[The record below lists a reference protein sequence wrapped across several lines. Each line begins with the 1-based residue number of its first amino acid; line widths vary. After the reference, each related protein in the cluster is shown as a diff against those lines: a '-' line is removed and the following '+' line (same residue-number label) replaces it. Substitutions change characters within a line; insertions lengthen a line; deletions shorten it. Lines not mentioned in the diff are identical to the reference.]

1 MTHYAVGDIQGC
13 FEALVEL
20 LVKIQFDPDQD
31 CLISV
36 GDFVNR
42 GPQSLETL
50 RFCKNLGNSFA
61 TVLGN
66 HELHL
71 LAIAHGIRSPTPK
84 DTLNPILEASDKDEL
99 LGWLQHQPLLLN
111 VKGYTIVHAGIPPQW
126 SIAKAERLAN
136 EVNGALASENSGA
149 YFSAMY
155 GNHPLV
161 WSDDLEEPA
170 RLRVI
175 TNYLT
180 RMRFCTADGELD
192 LDTNNTINPPTG
204 HKAWFN
210 HSCRKT
216 EGNKIIFGHWAALE
230 GRDCGENLFPLD
242 TGYVWGGPMRI
253 MNLDTE
259 EYTHLN
265 P

>member
-1 MTHYAVGDIQGC
+1 VTHYAVGDIQGC
-13 FEALVEL
+13 FEALTKL
-20 LVKIQFDPDQD
+20 LAKIQFDPDQD

-36 GDFVNR
+36 GDLVNR

-50 RFCKNLGNSFA
+50 RYCKNLGSSFA

-66 HELHL
+66 HDLHL
-71 LAIAHGIRSPTPK
+71 LAIAHGVKNPTSK
-84 DTLNPILEASDKDEL
+84 DTFNPILEASDKDEL
-99 LGWLQHQPLLLN
+99 LDWLQQQPLLLN

-126 SIAKAERLAN
+126 SIVKAEKLAN
-136 EVNGALASENSGA
+136 EVNCALTSENSGA

-155 GNHPLV
+155 GNYPLL
-161 WSDDLEEPA
+161 WSDDLDEPA

-180 RMRFCTADGELD
+180 RMRFCTANGELD
-192 LDTNNTINPPTG
+192 LDTKSTINPPTG

-210 HSCRKT
+210 HYRRKT
-216 EGNKIIFGHWAALE
+216 EGDKIIFGHWAALE
-230 GRDCGENLFPLD
+230 GRNCGDNLFPLD

-259 EYTHLN
+259 EYIHLN
-265 P
+265 T

>member
-13 FEALVEL
+13 FEALIKL
-20 LVKIQFDPDQD
+20 LAKIQFDPDQD

-36 GDFVNR
+36 GDLVNR

-50 RFCKNLGNSFA
+50 RYCKNLGDSFA

-66 HELHL
+66 HDLHL
-71 LAIAHGIRSPTPK
+71 LAIAHGIRNPTSK

-99 LGWLQHQPLLLN
+99 LDWLQQQPLLLN

-126 SIAKAERLAN
+126 SIAKAEKLAN
-136 EVNGALASENSGA
+136 EVNCALTSENSGA

-155 GNHPLV
+155 GNYPLL
-161 WSDDLEEPA
+161 WSDDLYEPA

-192 LDTNNTINPPTG
+192 LDTKSTIIPPTG
-204 HKAWFN
+204 HKAWFS
-210 HSCRKT
+210 HSGRKT

-230 GRDCGENLFPLD
+230 GRDCGDNLFPLD

-259 EYTHLN
+259 QYIHLN

>member
-1 MTHYAVGDIQGC
+1 VTHYAVGDVQGC
-13 FEALVEL
+13 FEALIKL
-20 LVKIQFDPDQD
+20 LAKIQFDPDHD

-36 GDFVNR
+36 GDLVNR

-50 RFCKNLGNSFA
+50 RYCKNLGDSFA

-66 HELHL
+66 HDLHL
-71 LAIAHGIRSPTPK
+71 LAIAHGIRNPTSK
-84 DTLNPILEASDKDEL
+84 DTLNPILEASDKNEL
-99 LGWLQHQPLLLN
+99 LGWLQQQPLLLN

-126 SIAKAERLAN
+126 SIAKAEELAN
-136 EVNGALASENSGA
+136 EVNCALNSESSGA
-149 YFSAMY
+149 YFSSMY
-155 GNHPLV
+155 GNYPLL
-161 WSDDLEEPA
+161 WSDDLDEPA

-192 LDTNNTINPPTG
+192 LDTKSTIIPPTG
-204 HKAWFN
+204 HKAWFS
-210 HSCRKT
+210 HSGRKT

-230 GRDCGENLFPLD
+230 GRDCGDNLFPLD

-259 EYTHLN
+259 EYIHIN

>member
-1 MTHYAVGDIQGC
+1 VTHYAVGDIQGC
-13 FEALVEL
+13 FEALIKL
-20 LVKIQFDPDQD
+20 LAKIQFDPDQD

-36 GDFVNR
+36 GDLVNR

-50 RFCKNLGNSFA
+50 RYCKNLGDSFA

-66 HELHL
+66 HDLHL
-71 LAIAHGIRSPTPK
+71 LAIAHGIRNPTSK

-99 LGWLQHQPLLLN
+99 LDWLQQQPLLLN

-126 SIAKAERLAN
+126 SIAKAEKLAN
-136 EVNGALASENSGA
+136 EVNCALTSENSGA

-155 GNHPLV
+155 GNYPLL
-161 WSDDLEEPA
+161 WSDDLYEPA

-192 LDTNNTINPPTG
+192 LDTKSTIIPPTG
-204 HKAWFN
+204 HKAWFS
-210 HSCRKT
+210 HSGRKT

-230 GRDCGENLFPLD
+230 GRDCGDNLFPLD

-253 MNLDTE
+253 MNRDTE
-259 EYTHLN
+259 EYIHIN

>member
-13 FEALVEL
+13 FEALIKL
-20 LVKIQFDPDQD
+20 LAKIQFDPDQD

-36 GDFVNR
+36 GDLVNR

-50 RFCKNLGNSFA
+50 RYCKNLGDSFA

-66 HELHL
+66 HDLHL
-71 LAIAHGIRSPTPK
+71 LAIAHGIRNPTSK

-99 LGWLQHQPLLLN
+99 LDWLQQQPLLLN

-126 SIAKAERLAN
+126 SIAKAEKLAN
-136 EVNGALASENSGA
+136 EVNCALTSENSGA

-155 GNHPLV
+155 GNYPLL
-161 WSDDLEEPA
+161 WSDDLYEPA

-192 LDTNNTINPPTG
+192 LDTKSTIIPPTG
-204 HKAWFN
+204 HKAWFS
-210 HSCRKT
+210 HSGRKT

-230 GRDCGENLFPLD
+230 GRDCGVNLFPLD

-253 MNLDTE
+253 MNLDTD
-259 EYTHLN
+259 EYIHIN